1 MPARSP
7 AKSAPPASARQVSA
21 AKKVVTAK
29 AAPAAKKVAT
39 AKAAPSAKKPAA
51 RDAVRTT
58 NPTGPSGQEPKA
70 RKSAAK
76 LGVGERAPDFALA
89 ADDGKTYALKD
100 LKGSRVV
107 LYFYPRDATPGC
119 TTEACD
125 FRDRQSAFAGAGVT
139 VLGVSGDDLKSHA
152 RFRSKHA
159 LSFPLL
165 SDPEH
170 AVAAA
175 YGAFGEKV
183 LYGKTSVGILRSTFV
198 IGPDGAIEGVWQP
211 VRVPGHA
218 DAVLASVTAA
228 R

>member
-1 MPARSP
+1 MAL
-7 AKSAPPASARQVSA
+7 KVGDLAP
-21 AKKVVTAK
+21 
-29 AAPAAKKVAT
+29 
-39 AKAAPSAKKPAA
+39 
-51 RDAVRTT
+51 
-58 NPTGPSGQEPKA
+58 E
-70 RKSAAK
+70 
-76 LGVGERAPDFALA
+76 FALA
-89 ADDGKTYALKD
+89 ADDGRTYALKD
-100 LKGSRVV
+100 LRGKRVV

-125 FRDRQSAFAGAGVT
+125 FRDRQPAFTGAGAT

-152 RFRSKHA
+152 RFRSKHT

-165 SDPEH
+165 SDPDH

-183 LYGKTSVGILRSTFV
+183 LYGRVSQGILRSTFV
-198 IGPDGAIEGVWQP
+198 VGPGGAIEAVWQP

-218 DAVLASVTAA
+218 EAVLAAVATAA

>member
-1 MPARSP
+1 MAL
-7 AKSAPPASARQVSA
+7 KVGDLAP
-21 AKKVVTAK
+21 
-29 AAPAAKKVAT
+29 
-39 AKAAPSAKKPAA
+39 
-51 RDAVRTT
+51 
-58 NPTGPSGQEPKA
+58 E
-70 RKSAAK
+70 
-76 LGVGERAPDFALA
+76 FALA
-89 ADDGKTYALKD
+89 ADDGRTYALKD
-100 LKGSRVV
+100 LRGKRVV

-125 FRDRQSAFAGAGVT
+125 FRDRQAAFTGAGVT

-165 SDPEH
+165 SDPDH

-183 LYGKTSVGILRSTFV
+183 LYGRVSQGILRSTFV
-198 IGPDGAIEGVWQP
+198 VGPSGAIEAMWQP

-218 DAVLASVTAA
+218 EAVLAAVAAAA